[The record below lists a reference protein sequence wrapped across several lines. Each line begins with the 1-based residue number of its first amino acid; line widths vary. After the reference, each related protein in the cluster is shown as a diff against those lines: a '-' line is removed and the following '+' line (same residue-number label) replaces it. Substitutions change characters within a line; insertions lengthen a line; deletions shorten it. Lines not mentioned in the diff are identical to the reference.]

1 VCVWLPQQGANGF
14 FEPLGKLDFL
24 KKTVLGDAAQMHGS
38 TEPVYK
44 YLGLTVV
51 RYTDGDHLGQLLSLI
66 TLSPVFLAV
75 AYATL
80 LLGRGGELQ
89 IVILCVGQVSELTSL
104 SPLECVLVTSC

>member
-1 VCVWLPQQGANGF
+1 VPRQDSRWVWIF
-14 FEPLGKLDFL
+14 
-24 KKTVLGDAAQMHGS
+24 GDAERLHVTMHGS

-51 RYTDGDHLGQLLSLI
+51 RYADGDLLGQLLSLI

-75 AYATL
+75 AYFTL

-89 IVILCVGQVSELTSL
+89 IVLLCVGHVSNPKS
-104 SPLECVLVTSC
+104 

>member
-1 VCVWLPQQGANGF
+1 
-14 FEPLGKLDFL
+14 
-24 KKTVLGDAAQMHGS
+24 MHGS

-89 IVILCVGQVSELTSL
+89 IVLLCVGQVSTKMSL
-104 SPLECVLVTSC
+104 IPYHFLERFV